1 MRAGMANTN
10 LPSELAYGIAELIRT
25 RGWKK
30 GKRLPERLLAEEMR
44 VSRSPIRAALKS
56 LEQSGVVSFSP
67 GEGYVIEAE
76 SLQVDEMAK
85 APDEEATY
93 LAIASDRVAG
103 RLGDRV
109 SESELMRRYGLSRS
123 AVSKM
128 LSRIA
133 SEGWIERLPGNGWEF
148 LPMLQSDEA
157 YLHSFRYRIIN
168 EPAAILEPTF
178 VLNETSLRSCRE
190 QQVGLISGDLKY
202 ASALD
207 LFEINNRLHESIVEC
222 SNNSFVIDSIRKI
235 NRLRRLME
243 LGVREERRASVDACH
258 EHVQILDLLLEGRR
272 QDASDMMRLH
282 LSLVSRKKAESAPP

>member
-76 SLQVDEMAK
+76 SLQVDDMAK